1 LTIVAAGHIGGMTA
15 ASNVKHTASRAAESK
30 PLEFLARGGF
40 IGYGIIHLLF
50 AWIALQVA
58 LGGSGQDSD
67 QSGALQTIAQQPFG
81 KTLLII
87 IAVGLIAMAIWQAF
101 EAAIGES
108 GPQDRRAMAERIL
121 SGARTLLYGYLAWT
135 AIKVVQDAGSS
146 MGDSNASGASGLMG
160 SEGGRW
166 LVGLIGL
173 VVLGIGAG
181 MAYYGYKKKFIRHL
195 NTQQMPAGT
204 RQPIVRLGMAGYM
217 AKGTAYAIAGFLVVL
232 AAVNFDPKQARGLD
246 AALKTLAGNSWGVWL
261 LVLIAAGI
269 AAFGVYCLAQAKYRK
284 I

>member
-1 LTIVAAGHIGGMTA
+1 MTA
-15 ASNVKHTASRAAESK
+15 ASNVKNTASRAAESK
-30 PLEFLARGGF
+30 PLELLARGGF

-58 LGGSGQDSD
+58 FGVSGQDSD
-67 QSGALQTIAQQPFG
+67 QSGALQAIAKQPFG

-108 GPQDRRAMAERIL
+108 GPQDRRAMAERVL
-121 SGARTLLYGYLAWT
+121 SGARTVLYGYLAWN
-135 AIKVVQDAGSS
+135 AIKVVKDAGSS
-146 MGDSNASGASGLMG
+146 MGDSNASGASGLMA
-160 SEGGRW
+160 SNGGRW

-173 VVLGIGAG
+173 VVLGIGIG
-181 MAYYGYKKKFIRHL
+181 MAYYGYKKKFVRHL

-204 RQPIVRLGMAGYM
+204 RKPIIKLGMAGYT
-217 AKGTAYAIAGFLVVL
+217 AKGVAYAIAGALVVT
-232 AAVNFDPKQARGLD
+232 AAVNYDPSKARGLD
-246 AALKTLAGNSWGVWL
+246 SALKSLTEYSWGKWL
-261 LVLIAAGI
+261 LVLIAVGI

>member
-1 LTIVAAGHIGGMTA
+1 MSSA

-30 PLEFLARGGF
+30 PLEYLARGGF

-58 LGGSGQDSD
+58 FGSSGQDTD
-67 QSGALQTIAQQPFG
+67 QSGALQTIARESYG

-108 GPQDRRAMAERIL
+108 GPQDRAALAERAL
-121 SGARTLLYGYLAWT
+121 SGVRALLYTYLAWT
-135 AIKVVQDAGSS
+135 AIKVVQGANSS
-146 MGDSNASGASGLMG
+146 MGDKNQGMTGKLMD
-160 SEGGRW
+160 SSGGRL

-173 VVLGIGAG
+173 VVLGIGIG
-181 MAYYGYKKKFIRHL
+181 MAYYGWKRKFTKHL
-195 NTQQMPAGT
+195 NTGQMTPST
-204 RQPIVRLGMAGYM
+204 REPIIKLGMAGYT
-217 AKGTAYAIAGFLVVL
+217 AKGVAYAIAGILVVT
-232 AAVNFDPKQARGLD
+232 AAVTYDPDKARGLD
-246 AALKTLAGNSWGVWL
+246 AALNTLAGNSWGVWL

-269 AAFGVYCLAQAKYRK
+269 AAFGVYCIAQARYRK

>member
-1 LTIVAAGHIGGMTA
+1 MTA

-30 PLEFLARGGF
+30 PLELLARGGF

-67 QSGALQTIAQQPFG
+67 QSGALQTIAEQPFG

-108 GPQDRRAMAERIL
+108 GPQDRRAMAERVL
-121 SGARTLLYGYLAWT
+121 SGARTVLYGYLAWN
-135 AIKVVQDAGSS
+135 AIKIVQGAGSS
-146 MGDSNASGASGLMG
+146 MGDSNSSSASGLMD
-160 SEGGRW
+160 SDGGRV

-173 VVLGIGAG
+173 VVLGIGVG
-181 MAYYGYKKKFIRHL
+181 MAIYGYKKKFTRHL
-195 NTQQMPAGT
+195 NTHEMPAGT
-204 RQPIVRLGMAGYM
+204 RQPIVRLGMAGYT
-217 AKGTAYAIAGFLVVL
+217 AKGVAYAIAGLLVVT
-232 AAVNFDPKQARGLD
+232 AAVNYDPEKARGLD
-246 AALKTLAGNSWGVWL
+246 AALKTLAGYSWGVWL